1 MRLTNANFQCKIN
14 KYDIIKAKVYK
25 KIARHVLMNKKKLTA
40 ITLSLAA
47 AAVSATLG
55 GALFGKGVTSA
66 DDVTSYALTK
76 VFSTANAATI
86 GADATTS
93 SQTAI
98 TLLDDSSVSFKNHL
112 AYKWYK
118 AQSEAAYLSLKFK
131 FTETSFASV
140 SLDFDAPSAWA
151 TKDDK
156 TTNTVTFEK
165 SGNDLKVKINGTDVG
180 TIAEADS
187 KSEITLKL
195 GEGTKDGEFTVNI
208 KAGNSEANGKF
219 ENVGANYVTQ
229 SSSMTPFKI
238 SADFPANSADD
249 AKTVLHLVEIN
260 GQAFNNLN
268 DKGEVP
274 DTAAPVFVVNEA
286 IDGFILG
293 TAFDLE
299 YDVIDVLKKDSLTE
313 TLSYYQYDYS
323 KGTDYAP
330 LDSDYKTLDT
340 SVYFMEKVY
349 KDGETNTSSYKKNG
363 AEYFSIKAKLGDG
376 EKTENIDLSWY
387 AVSST
392 TIKDINY
399 INVDRNPQGA
409 KYTNINLDEANKE
422 NKVLVA
428 GDAGYDA
435 YQTNY
440 DAFVEALNKEAASV
454 SAGSNSKVN
463 IPSVKW
469 LINDNNGYR
478 NLNFTICYK
487 TPASE
492 TESSSKALSHAQL
505 KLSVASEGVYEFKI
519 FAVDEA
525 NNEMKYFDK
534 DGKLVSVNEDNIWDI
549 EEIPSFTF
557 QIKKTGM
564 KIEDPEKASAKK
576 ETVILNKTYTLDDF
590 DVTGANED
598 TLKKEYALYKV
609 DLSKFSKDDKKIS
622 QSNLTAIS
630 YEDLTKKMEAT
641 QVTDGDYLTAYL
653 KAYATLLAENI
664 GVEAT
669 DETVKNIVDN
679 CFERIGEAD
688 DRKNGKM
695 DDEGNYVYA
704 VYNWVSANKSFETV
718 EEGTYMI
725 LADYYESELPT
736 NRAAAFKIVV
746 VESEADYVKGETEW
760 LKNNIVSVILFA
772 VAGVMLILIIILL
785 LVKPSDETLD
795 DVDAKAAVKK
805 EKTKKSKK

>member
-1 MRLTNANFQCKIN
+1 MRLTNAKIQCKIN

-55 GALFGKGVTSA
+55 GALLGKGVTSA

-93 SQTAI
+93 AQTAI
-98 TLLDDSSVSFKNHL
+98 TLPDDASVSFKNHL

-118 AQSEAAYLSLKFK
+118 AQGEAAYLTVKFK
-131 FTETSFASV
+131 FTDTSFASV

-156 TTNTVTFEK
+156 KTNTVTFTK
-165 SGNDLKVKINGTDVG
+165 TDAGLAVKVNEADAG
-180 TIAEADS
+180 TIATADAT
-187 KSEITLKL
+187 SEITLQL

-208 KAGNSEANGKF
+208 KAGSSEANGKF

-238 SADFPANSADD
+238 SADFPADSADD
-249 AKTVLHLVEIN
+249 VKTVVHLVEIN

-274 DTAAPVFVVNEA
+274 DTAAPVFVVDEA

-313 TLSYYQYDYS
+313 TLSYYQYDYT

-330 LDSDYKTLDT
+330 VDSDYKTLDT

-349 KDGETNTSSYKKNG
+349 KDEGTSTSSYKKNG
-363 AEYFSIKAKLGDG
+363 KEYFSIKAKLGDG

-387 AVSST
+387 ATSST
-392 TIKDINY
+392 TIKDVNY
-399 INVDRNPQGA
+399 LHVDRNTQGA
-409 KYTNINLDEANKE
+409 KYTNLKADTTE
-422 NKVLVA
+422 NKVLVS
-428 GDAGYDA
+428 GDDGFDEN

-440 DAFVEALNKEAASV
+440 DAFVDALNKEAASV

-487 TPASE
+487 TPASA

-525 NNEMKYFDK
+525 NNEMKYFDE
-534 DGKLVSVNEDNIWDI
+534 DGKLVSVNEDNIWGI
-549 EEIPSFTF
+549 EEIPTFTF

-564 KIEDPEKASAKK
+564 KIEDPEKASSKK

-598 TLKKEYALYKV
+598 SLKKEYALYKV

-622 QSNLTAIS
+622 QSNLTAVS
-630 YEDLTKKMEAT
+630 YEALTKKMEVT
-641 QVTDGDYLTAYL
+641 QVADGDYITAYL
-653 KAYATLLAENI
+653 KAYAALLAEDI
-664 GVEAT
+664 GVDAT

-695 DDEGNYVYA
+695 DADGNYVYA
-704 VYNWVSANKSFETV
+704 AYNWVSANKSFETV

>member
-1 MRLTNANFQCKIN
+1 
-14 KYDIIKAKVYK
+14 
-25 KIARHVLMNKKKLTA
+25 MNKKKLTA

-55 GALFGKGVTSA
+55 GALLGKGVTSA

-98 TLLDDSSVSFKNHL
+98 TLSDDASVSFKNHL
-112 AYKWYK
+112 AYKWYTGK
-118 AQSEAAYLSLKFK
+118 DTPKYLSIKFK
-131 FTETSFASV
+131 FADTSFASV

-156 TTNTVTFEK
+156 TTNTVKFEK
-165 SGNDLKVKINGTDVG
+165 SGNDLKVKINDTEIG

-187 KSEITLKL
+187 KSEITLTL

-249 AKTVLHLVEIN
+249 AKTVVHLVEIN

-323 KGTDYAP
+323 KGTEYEPA
-330 LDSDYKTLDT
+330 DSDYKTLDT

-349 KDGETNTSSYKKNG
+349 KDGETNTSSYKNNG

-387 AVSST
+387 ATAST
-392 TIKDINY
+392 DIKGVNY
-399 INVDRNPQGA
+399 LHVDRNTQGA
-409 KYTNINLDEANKE
+409 EYTNITLDKTNKVNKE
-422 NKVLVA
+422 LA
-428 GDAGYDA
+428 TGDAGYDA

-469 LINDNNGYR
+469 LISDNNGYR

-492 TESSSKALSHAQL
+492 TKSSSKALSHSQL
-505 KLSVASEGVYEFKI
+505 KLSVANEGLYEFKI

-534 DGKLVSVNEDNIWDI
+534 DGKLVSVNEDTIWDI
-549 EEIPSFTF
+549 EEIPAFSF

-564 KIEDPEKASAKK
+564 KIENPEKASSKK

-590 DVTGANED
+590 DVTGADEA

-630 YEDLTKKMEAT
+630 YEDLTKKMDAT
-641 QVTDGDYLTAYL
+641 KVTDGDYLTAYL

-669 DETVKNIVDN
+669 DETVKAIMDN

-704 VYNWVSANKSFETV
+704 AYNWVSANKSFETV

-772 VAGVMLILIIILL
+772 IAGVMLILIIILL